1 MAYIQT
7 TDTLPTDTF
16 NGDGTVTLPFLYFHI
31 QDDIY
36 FVEDSAD
43 LTGINYTEDDGDYQY
58 TLNERCRDMLEVTD
72 WYDIRKAGTGQEPP
86 SNITS
91 LRNSVR
97 LLIQEA
103 N

>member
-1 MAYIQT
+1 MYIKT
-7 TDTLPTDTF
+7 TDNLPGDTF
-16 NGDGTVTLPFLYFHI
+16 NDDGTVTLPFLHFHI

-36 FVEDSAD
+36 FVADGSD
-43 LTGINYTEDDGDYQY
+43 LTGINYTDDAGDYQH
-58 TLNERCRDMLEVTD
+58 TLNDRCKDILKVTD

-97 LLIQEA
+97 LLIQE
-103 N
+103 NN